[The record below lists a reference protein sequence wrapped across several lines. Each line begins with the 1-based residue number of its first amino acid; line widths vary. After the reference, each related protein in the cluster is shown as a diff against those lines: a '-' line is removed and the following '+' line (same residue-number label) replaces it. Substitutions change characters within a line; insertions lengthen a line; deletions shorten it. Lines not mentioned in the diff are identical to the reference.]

1 MRWTTR
7 KLRADQ
13 KKKKLFEKSLVEYA
27 CEYITQVPLE
37 IKYEIASIIEKAL
50 LKDSFGSIAMEL
62 GTYEDEYMEIF
73 NVKKKVLPKDVNRL
87 FEK

>member
-1 MRWTTR
+1 M
-7 KLRADQ
+7 
-13 KKKKLFEKSLVEYA
+13 
-27 CEYITQVPLE
+27 E